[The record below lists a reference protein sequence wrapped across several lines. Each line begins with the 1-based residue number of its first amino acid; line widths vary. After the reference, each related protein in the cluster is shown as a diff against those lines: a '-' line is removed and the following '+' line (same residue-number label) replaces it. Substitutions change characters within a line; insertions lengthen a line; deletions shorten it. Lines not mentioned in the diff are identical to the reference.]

1 MHSHY
6 QFQIKPVGRI
16 RLGDLQ
22 RPWREHPN
30 GSAVHT
36 THLLLLLVGLGFLTS
51 AAHAVTLLTLYLQHK
66 NGNPAQQHP
75 VLSARSL
82 ISPICCVVAWTI
94 HGCMSLQERIQPH
107 FSPPVRFFWCINFL
121 LSSTSFAL
129 WAQGRIGLWAD
140 PLAFL
145 TKVIV
150 IARFVLS
157 ICIVLAGILQEYQFR
172 STSYVSLENA
182 TFPSSRRSNTTLV
195 DHPVPSTSPK
205 PNGKQVKVKV
215 KSEPTLTEAQKDYQ
229 RPTTLRAFY
238 AHIKHLRPFLWPSKS
253 KKLQIHILLCLVLL
267 VAGRVVN
274 VAVPTQV
281 RNVVNALK
289 SVEDGAEGGK
299 DEFGNPRFVWKE
311 IMIFIAFRALQ
322 GSIGVV
328 DTTQSLLWIP
338 VGQFNTRE
346 LAVRMFEHLLNL
358 SLRFHLNRKTGEML
372 RVQDR
377 GVSSIVTLL
386 SSLLFNII
394 PCLVDITV
402 ACIVLTSS
410 FDIYFGIIVFVT
422 MMCYIYATILMTD
435 WRTRYRRESNALD
448 NAVEARAVDS
458 LLNYETIKLFAT
470 EEFEVGKY
478 MDAIQAYQKAD
489 QKSQYTLAILNTTLN
504 LVIQGGLAL
513 GCLLCAK
520 RVAQKEMEVGEFVM
534 YYAYILQ
541 LYGPL
546 NTFGSS
552 YRSLQKNFIDM
563 EKMLD
568 LFKEPV
574 EIQDLPDSKPLVMT
588 KGEVV
593 FENVSFG
600 YNPMYPNV
608 KSVSFTIPHGKK
620 LALVGPSGG
629 GKSTILKLLFRF
641 YDPTIGRIL
650 IDGQD
655 IRTVTQ
661 TSLRRRIGIV
671 PQDTALFNET
681 IGYNIGYGKI
691 GQDRAQVFD
700 PSRSSLARRRSASY
714 DSSDNGNDHGGVT
727 VNGSG
732 CGSGYGSGPR
742 RVLMSGKPIKQTRG
756 RKSKNGSPSTLPE
769 TQVVTECDG
778 DADIEVDGADYNDN
792 EDWQED
798 GRIQAAAEA
807 ARIHEIITRFPE
819 GYRTRVGER
828 GMRLSG
834 GEKQRVAIARTI
846 LKNPAILLLD
856 EATSALDTQTERE
869 IQNSIESISKDR
881 TTLMIAHRLS
891 TIVDADEILVIQ
903 QGQIAEQGS
912 HEELMRAGGIYAA
925 MWMQQLR
932 EDRTPSLGSSQSS
945 QKDSSKGEEEES
957 EEDDSSDEDVPPNRI
972 RIRRPGGRYCG
983 HHHHG
988 SGHPSDHKNTS
999 RKMMSH
1005 SLPAYAF
1012 LSGGVASRP
1021 GSESGSRSG
1030 TNAGAGVGAGSG
1042 HDFSSRQIDHAA
1054 VSTLPSVDGPEGTQR
1069 LDVLDEVDH
1078 FIETM
1083 DNEEGDSQPT
1093 ETDPILP
1100 RTRSPGPNR
1109 DSN

>member
-1 MHSHY
+1 IALKRCKHFELGGDRK
-6 QFQIKPVGRI
+6 QKGRI
-16 RLGDLQ
+16 RLTDE
-22 RPWREHPN
+22 RPWRELPL
-30 GSAVHT
+30 GSIVRT
-36 THLLLLLVGLGFLTS
+36 THLLLISIGLGLLISVAHAIALLV
-51 AAHAVTLLTLYLQHK
+51 VQIK
-66 NGNPAQQHP
+66 GNPSNAHP
-75 VLSARSL
+75 SFRLLVPL
-82 ISPICCVVAWTI
+82 ISPLCCIAAWTL
-94 HGCMSLQERIQPH
+94 HGWMALQERLQPR
-107 FSPPVRFFWCINFL
+107 FSAPIRLFWLGYLII
-121 LSSTSFAL
+121 STTTFAL
-129 WAQGRIGLWAD
+129 WTQGHVGVWIEPLDTIIRVTVIGRFTHSII
-140 PLAFL
+140 LAAL
-145 TKVIV
+145 GT
-150 IARFVLS
+150 
-157 ICIVLAGILQEYQFR
+157 LQEHQYR
-172 STSYVSLENA
+172 SNRHFLEGPDSNRTLTSSH
-182 TFPSSRRSNTTLV
+182 RSNTTLV
-195 DHPVPSTSPK
+195 NADGAAPTGSNK
-205 PNGKQVKVKV
+205 KNKKGKNKNDPAI
-215 KSEPTLTEAQKDYQ
+215 SSSAQKDYQ
-229 RPTTLRAFY
+229 RPTTLREFY
-238 AHIKHLRPFLWPSKS
+238 EHIKHLRPYIWPSKS
-253 KKLQIHILLCLVLL
+253 KKLQTHIILCLLLL
-267 VAGRVVN
+267 VVGRVVN
-274 VAVPTQV
+274 VLVPWQV
-281 RNVVNALK
+281 ANVVNALTK
-289 SVEDGAEGGK
+289 VSNGSEGGK
-299 DEFGNPRFVWKE
+299 DESGNPRFVWKE

-322 GSIGVV
+322 GGIGAV
-328 DTTQSLLWIP
+328 DTLQGLLWIP

-346 LAVRMFEHLLNL
+346 LAVKMFEHLLNL

-386 SSLLFNII
+386 TSLLFNIL
-394 PCLVDITV
+394 PCLVDIAV
-402 ACIVLTSS
+402 ACIVLTQS
-410 FDIYFGIIVFVT
+410 FDIYFGIIVGVT

-478 MDAIQAYQKAD
+478 MDAIQAYQMAD

-520 RVAQKEMEVGEFVM
+520 RVAQKEMEVGEFVR

-546 NTFGSS
+546 NAFGSS

-574 EIQDLPDSKPLVMT
+574 EIQDLPNAKSLVMA
-588 KGEVV
+588 KGDVV

-600 YNPMYPNV
+600 YNPMYPNL

-629 GKSTILKLLFRF
+629 GKSTILRLLFRF
-641 YDPTIGRIL
+641 YDPTVGRIL

-691 GQDRAQVFD
+691 GQDHAQVFD
-700 PSRSSLARRRSASY
+700 PSRSAMVRRRSTSSE
-714 DSSDNGNDHGGVT
+714 SSDNGD
-727 VNGSG
+727 GSG
-732 CGSGYGSGPR
+732 GPR
-742 RVLMSGKPIKQTRG
+742 RVLMSGKPAKPSRG
-756 RKSKNGSPSTLPE
+756 RKNKHGSPSSSPE
-769 TQVVTECDG
+769 THGITEGDD
-778 DADIEVDGADYNDN
+778 DADVEVDAADYGDD
-792 EDWQED
+792 EDWEDD

-807 ARIHEIITRFPE
+807 ARIHEIVSRFPD
-819 GYRTRVGER
+819 GYATRVGER

-846 LKNPAILLLD
+846 LKNPPILLLD

-903 QGQIAEQGS
+903 QGQIAEHGS

-932 EDRTPSLGSSQSS
+932 EDRTPTGSSHSS
-945 QKDSSKGEEEES
+945 QKDSSKGEEES
-957 EEDDSSDEDVPPNRI
+957 DDDDSSDDENQPNRI
-972 RIRRPGGRYCG
+972 RIRRSGGRYG
-983 HHHHG
+983 GYNHGSDHHG
-988 SGHPSDHKNTS
+988 
-999 RKMMSH
+999 RKIMSF
-1005 SLPAYAF
+1005 SLPAYGFSGSGSGSGSSPGARMGNGSRQDF
-1012 LSGGVASRP
+1012 LHSRINHPSISTPTEGTGSRP
-1021 GSESGSRSG
+1021 L
-1030 TNAGAGVGAGSG
+1030 
-1042 HDFSSRQIDHAA
+1042 A
-1054 VSTLPSVDGPEGTQR
+1054 VVA
-1069 LDVLDEVDH
+1069 
-1078 FIETM
+1078 
-1083 DNEEGDSQPT
+1083 EGDALMEVTEESNDEEVLSPT
-1093 ETDPILP
+1093 VPGIYRDFEELP
-1100 RTRSPGPNR
+1100 
-1109 DSN
+1109 

>member
-1 MHSHY
+1 MDILEGPVLLACSAVTGLFSVRQKKY
-6 QFQIKPVGRI
+6 QQGRI
-16 RLGDLQ
+16 RLTDE
-22 RPWREHPN
+22 RPWREQPL
-30 GSAVHT
+30 GSIVRT
-36 THLLLLLVGLGFLTS
+36 THLLLISIGLGLLISVAHAIALLV
-51 AAHAVTLLTLYLQHK
+51 VQIK
-66 NGNPAQQHP
+66 GNPSNAQP
-75 VLSARSL
+75 PSLRLLVPL
-82 ISPICCVVAWTI
+82 ISPLCCIAAWTL
-94 HGCMSLQERIQPH
+94 HGWMALQERLQPR
-107 FSPPVRFFWCINFL
+107 FSAPIRLFWLGCLIV
-121 LSSTSFAL
+121 STTTFAL
-129 WAQGRIGLWAD
+129 WTQGHVGVWIEPLGTITSVTVIGRFAHSII
-140 PLAFL
+140 LAAL
-145 TKVIV
+145 GT
-150 IARFVLS
+150 
-157 ICIVLAGILQEYQFR
+157 LQEHKYR
-172 STSYVSLENA
+172 SNRHLFEGPDPNRA
-182 TFPSSRRSNTTLV
+182 LSSSHRSNTTLV
-195 DHPVPSTSPK
+195 EDGAAPTGSNNK
-205 PNGKQVKVKV
+205 KNKKGKNKKDPAF
-215 KSEPTLTEAQKDYQ
+215 SSSAQKDYQ
-229 RPTTLRAFY
+229 RPTTLREFY
-238 AHIKHLRPFLWPSKS
+238 EHIKHLRPYIWPSNS
-253 KKLQIHILLCLVLL
+253 KKLQIHIILCLLLL

-274 VAVPTQV
+274 VLVPKQV
-281 RNVVNALK
+281 ANVVNALTK
-289 SVEDGAEGGK
+289 VNDGSEGGT
-299 DEFGNPRFVWKE
+299 DENGNPRLVWKE

-322 GSIGVV
+322 GSIGAV
-328 DTTQSLLWIP
+328 DTLQGLLWIP

-346 LAVRMFEHLLNL
+346 LAVKMFEHLLNL

-386 SSLLFNII
+386 SSLLFNIL
-394 PCLVDITV
+394 PCLIDIAV
-402 ACIVLTSS
+402 ACIILTQT
-410 FDIYFGIIVFVT
+410 FDIYFGIIVGVT
-422 MMCYIYATILMTD
+422 MTCYIYATILMTD

-478 MDAIQAYQKAD
+478 MDAIKAYQTAD

-546 NTFGSS
+546 NAFGSS

-574 EIQDLPDSKPLVMT
+574 EIQDLPNAKPLVMA
-588 KGEVV
+588 KGDVV

-600 YNPMYPNV
+600 YNPMYPNL

-629 GKSTILKLLFRF
+629 GKSTILRLLFRF
-641 YDPTIGRIL
+641 YDPTVGRIL

-671 PQDTALFNET
+671 PQDTSLFNET

-691 GQDRAQVFD
+691 GQDQAQVFD
-700 PSRSSLARRRSASY
+700 PSRSAIVRRRSTCSE
-714 DSSDNGNDHGGVT
+714 SSDNGDGRGVD
-727 VNGSG
+727 
-732 CGSGYGSGPR
+732 PR
-742 RVLMSGKPIKQTRG
+742 RVLMSGKPTKPTRS
-756 RKSKNGSPSTLPE
+756 RKNKHGSPSSSPE
-769 TQVVTECDG
+769 THGITEGDD
-778 DADIEVDGADYNDN
+778 DADVEVDATDYADD
-792 EDWQED
+792 EDWEDD

-807 ARIHEIITRFPE
+807 ARIHEIISRFPD
-819 GYRTRVGER
+819 GYATRVGER

-846 LKNPAILLLD
+846 LKNPPILLLD

-903 QGQIAEQGS
+903 KGQIAEHGS

-932 EDRTPSLGSSQSS
+932 EDRTPTSSSH
-945 QKDSSKGEEEES
+945 SSKGEEES
-957 EEDDSSDEDVPPNRI
+957 DDDDFSDDEIQPNRI
-972 RIRRPGGRYCG
+972 RIRRSGGRYG
-983 HHHHG
+983 GYNHGSHHHG
-988 SGHPSDHKNTS
+988 
-999 RKMMSH
+999 RQMMSL
-1005 SLPAYAF
+1005 SLPAYGFSGSGSGSGSSPGTRTGNESRHDF
-1012 LSGGVASRP
+1012 LHSRINHP
-1021 GSESGSRSG
+1021 SISTPTERSGSRPL
-1030 TNAGAGVGAGSG
+1030 
-1042 HDFSSRQIDHAA
+1042 A
-1054 VSTLPSVDGPEGTQR
+1054 VVA
-1069 LDVLDEVDH
+1069 
-1078 FIETM
+1078 
-1083 DNEEGDSQPT
+1083 EGDALMEVTEGSNDDEALSPT
-1093 ETDPILP
+1093 V
-1100 RTRSPGPNR
+1100 PGIYQHFEEQL
-1109 DSN
+1109 